1 MMIEGHDHSRIDRWV
16 HLVLRGGMAISLSVL
31 LIGLFM
37 YALDP
42 SGAGNVTLS
51 LEEVLSGLAAGE
63 PIAVIS
69 LGILLLIATPFSR
82 VVTAMG
88 VFVVDREPR
97 FIAVSVLVI
106 AAIAVA
112 VLLG

>member
-1 MMIEGHDHSRIDRWV
+1 MIEGHDHTRIDRWV
-16 HLVLRGGMAISLSVL
+16 HLVLRCGMVISLSVL
-31 LIGLFM
+31 LVGLFM

-42 SGAGNVTLS
+42 SGAWNVTLS

-82 VVTAMG
+82 VLTAMG

-97 FIAVSVLVI
+97 FIAVAALVITVI
-106 AAIAVA
+106 AAA